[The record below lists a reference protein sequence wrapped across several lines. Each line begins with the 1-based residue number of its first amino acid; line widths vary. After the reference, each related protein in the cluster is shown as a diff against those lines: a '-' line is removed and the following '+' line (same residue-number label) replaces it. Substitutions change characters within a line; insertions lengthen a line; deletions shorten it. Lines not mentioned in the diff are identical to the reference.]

1 MNGIQNI
8 KLMLKGIMYQDDRYR
23 VSKSGLLRKFIIDM
37 NRCSQL
43 GPGAVMVIWW
53 LARSIRDREVLS
65 LNPAAAE
72 KTVSKNLLFLKLLS
86 VGTLGISGENAL
98 TCLKDKSQN
107 I

>member
-23 VSKSGLLRKFIIDM
+23 VSKSGLLRKFM

-53 LARSIRDREVLS
+53 LARSIHDREVLS

-72 KTVSKNLLFLKLLS
+72 KLFLAKNEKNVAAAKLFFF
-86 VGTLGISGENAL
+86 GNEN
-98 TCLKDKSQN
+98 
-107 I
+107 